1 MNDLVL
7 GMCACSV
14 CGELAPVKASKKG
27 KAYQTCSGCGCQVF
41 ARGGV
46 ADRILKERAGYTMG
60 ESETLQPVAPQPVAT
75 ARRFNSEKGKAKP
88 VEVEEAKPEAPAKDA
103 EENTIFD
110 ILGKWAAK

>member
-1 MNDLVL
+1 M
-7 GMCACSV
+7 
-14 CGELAPVKASKKG
+14 APVKASKKG

-46 ADRILKERAGYTMG
+46 ADRILKERAGVNLG
-60 ESETLQPVAPQPVAT
+60 ESETLQPVEPQPVAT

-88 VEVEEAKPEAPAKDA
+88 VEIEPPAPAPEP

-110 ILGKWAAK
+110 IFGKWAAK